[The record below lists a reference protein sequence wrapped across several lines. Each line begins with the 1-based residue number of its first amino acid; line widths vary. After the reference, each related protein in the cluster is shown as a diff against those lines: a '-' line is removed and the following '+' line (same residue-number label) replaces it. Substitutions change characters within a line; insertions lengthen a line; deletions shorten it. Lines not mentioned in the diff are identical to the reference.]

1 MIPKTK
7 FDWMSTDSE
16 AVEKYYN
23 DPACGFVPTT
33 RFFADL
39 FEGLGKIHEI
49 NEINKIPKE
58 LPIFLFSGSEDP
70 VGDNGKGVWSVAKQY
85 NNAGIEDV
93 TVFLFEGGRH
103 EMLHEKNR
111 QHVFKPFMT
120 GLKKMSNY
128 PEVIAIVG
136 PTASGKTA
144 LSVELAKI
152 IGGEVINGDAM
163 QVYKGLDIGT
173 AKITVE
179 EMDGIP
185 HHMFDIK
192 EPDEPFSVAEY
203 QAEVRKWITDIQNRG
218 KIPIITGGTGLYIQ
232 SVLYDFRFTEEAAD
246 LEVRKRL
253 EQELVE
259 KGAAY
264 LYEKLV
270 ELDPVS
276 AEKIHPN
283 NHRRLVRA
291 LEIIEVTGKTK
302 EDHEDDVGHASLYDH
317 LIVGLEMD
325 SDVLYER
332 IGLRV
337 DIMMEKGLLGE
348 ASRLWNEG
356 IRGIQSVQAIGYKEL
371 HQYIEEKLS
380 LDEAVELI
388 KKNTR
393 NYAKR
398 QMTYFRNKLDISW
411 FDAELGTTEIVKK
424 ILEIMKDFDNSG
436 RIK

>member
-1 MIPKTK
+1 
-7 FDWMSTDSE
+7 
-16 AVEKYYN
+16 
-23 DPACGFVPTT
+23 
-33 RFFADL
+33 
-39 FEGLGKIHEI
+39 
-49 NEINKIPKE
+49 
-58 LPIFLFSGSEDP
+58 
-70 VGDNGKGVWSVAKQY
+70 
-85 NNAGIEDV
+85 
-93 TVFLFEGGRH
+93 
-103 EMLHEKNR
+103 
-111 QHVFKPFMT
+111 MT
-120 GLKKMSNY
+120 GLKKMSKY

-136 PTASGKTA
+136 PTASGKTS
-144 LSVELAKI
+144 LSIELAKI

-173 AKITVE
+173 AKITEE
-179 EMDGIP
+179 EMNGIP
-185 HHMFDIK
+185 HHLFDVK
-192 EPDEPFSVAEY
+192 EPNEPFSVAEY
-203 QAEVRKWITDIQNRG
+203 QTDVRKWIKDIQGRG
-218 KIPIITGGTGLYIQ
+218 KTPIIVGGTGLYIQ
-232 SVLYDFRFTEEAAD
+232 SVLFDFRFTEEAAD

-253 EQELVE
+253 EQELAE

-302 EDHEDDVGHASLYDH
+302 ENHEDDAGHASLYDH

-325 SDVLYER
+325 RDMLYER

-337 DIMMEKGLLGE
+337 DIMMEQGLLEE
-348 ASRLWNEG
+348 ANRLWDEE
-356 IRGIQSVQAIGYKEL
+356 IRGVQSVQAIGYKEL
-371 HQYIEEKLS
+371 HQYIEEKLL
-380 LDEAVELI
+380 LDDAVELI

-411 FDAELGTTEIVKK
+411 FDAELGTTEIVNR
-424 ILEIMKDFDNSG
+424 ILAILKGFDNPG